1 MMQTRGHGG
10 AERAD
15 GATGST
21 GPERSEPPSPI
32 RILIA
37 EDQQFIADALQ
48 ALLSQQAGMVVAGN
62 VGSVA
67 DALPSLATLRPDVLI
82 LEFRLSE
89 GSPEIVRAIQE
100 ASDAK
105 IMLLTNDT
113 NEKVILAAIEVGAS
127 AVVNMSTAAID
138 VVQAVRSVV
147 EGGTLIDPATIAS
160 VLNGRRKTDH
170 MRDRL
175 TIRERQV
182 VGLMSQ
188 GTSNREIA
196 TKLGISYTTVRS
208 HLRNV
213 ASKLAA
219 HSQLEVL
226 VKAQRLEIVDSQPA
240 TKFSLA

>member
-1 MMQTRGHGG
+1 M
-10 AERAD
+10 
-15 GATGST
+15 GSIRRDDPAPA
-21 GPERSEPPSPI
+21 GPI

-37 EDQQFIADALQ
+37 EDQQFVADALQ
-48 ALLSQQAGMVVAGN
+48 ALLSRQPGMVVAGN

-67 DALPSLATLRPDVLI
+67 DALPSLVRLRPDVLI

-89 GSPEIVRAIQE
+89 GSPEVIRTIHE
-100 ASDAK
+100 GSDAK
-105 IMLLTNDT
+105 VILLTHDA
-113 NEKVILAAIEVGAS
+113 NERVILAAIEVGAS
-127 AVVNMSTAAID
+127 AVLNMWTAATD
-138 VVQAVRSVV
+138 VVQAVRTVA

-160 VLNGRRKTDH
+160 VLNRRRKTDH
-170 MRDRL
+170 VRDRL

-182 VGLMSQ
+182 LGLMSQ

-196 TKLGISYTTVRS
+196 ARLGISYTTVRS

-226 VKAQRLEIVDSQPA
+226 VKAQRLELVDSQPA
-240 TKFSLA
+240 TRFSLA

>member
-1 MMQTRGHGG
+1 MGSVR
-10 AERAD
+10 RD
-15 GATGST
+15 GSA
-21 GPERSEPPSPI
+21 PARPI

-37 EDQQFIADALQ
+37 EDQQFVADALQ
-48 ALLSQQAGMVVAGN
+48 ALLSRQPGMVVAGN

-67 DALPSLATLRPDVLI
+67 DALPSLVTLLPDVLM
-82 LEFRLSE
+82 LEFRLTD
-89 GSPEIVRAIQE
+89 GSPEVIRTIHE
-100 ASDAK
+100 GSDAK
-105 IMLLTNDT
+105 VILLTHDAS
-113 NEKVILAAIEVGAS
+113 ERVILAAIEVGAS

-138 VVQAVRSVV
+138 VVQAVRTVA

-160 VLNGRRKTDH
+160 VLNRRRKTDH

-188 GTSNREIA
+188 GTSNRAIA
-196 TKLGISYTTVRS
+196 AKLGISYTTVRS

-226 VKAQRLEIVDSQPA
+226 VKAQRLDLVDSQP
-240 TKFSLA
+240 TTRTSLA

>member
-1 MMQTRGHGG
+1 MHTRVMAE

-15 GATGST
+15 SPMGSVRRD
-21 GPERSEPPSPI
+21 GSAPARPI

-37 EDQQFIADALQ
+37 EDQQFVADALQ
-48 ALLSQQAGMVVAGN
+48 ALLSRQPGMVVAGN

-67 DALPSLATLRPDVLI
+67 DALPSLVTLLPDVLM
-82 LEFRLSE
+82 LEFRLTD
-89 GSPEIVRAIQE
+89 GSPEVIRTIHE
-100 ASDAK
+100 GSDAK
-105 IMLLTNDT
+105 VILLTHDAS
-113 NEKVILAAIEVGAS
+113 ERVILAAIEVGAS

-138 VVQAVRSVV
+138 VVQAVRTVA

-160 VLNGRRKTDH
+160 VLNRRRKTDH

-188 GTSNREIA
+188 GTSNRAIA
-196 TKLGISYTTVRS
+196 AKLGISYTTVRS

-226 VKAQRLEIVDSQPA
+226 VKAQRLDLVDSQP
-240 TKFSLA
+240 TTRTSLA

>member
-1 MMQTRGHGG
+1 MHTRVTVE

-15 GATGST
+15 SPMGSIRRD
-21 GPERSEPPSPI
+21 GPAPARPI

-37 EDQQFIADALQ
+37 EDQQFVADALQ
-48 ALLSQQAGMVVAGN
+48 ALLSRQPGMVVAGN

-67 DALPSLATLRPDVLI
+67 DALPSLVTLLPDVLM
-82 LEFRLSE
+82 LEFRLTD
-89 GSPEIVRAIQE
+89 GSPEVIRTIHE
-100 ASDAK
+100 GSDAK
-105 IMLLTNDT
+105 VILLTHDAD
-113 NEKVILAAIEVGAS
+113 ERVILAAIELGAS

-138 VVQAVRSVV
+138 VVQAVRTVA

-160 VLNGRRKTDH
+160 VLNRRRKTDH

-182 VGLMSQ
+182 LGLMSQ
-188 GTSNREIA
+188 GTSNRAIA
-196 TKLGISYTTVRS
+196 AKLGISYTTVRS

-226 VKAQRLEIVDSQPA
+226 VKAQRLDLVDSQP
-240 TKFSLA
+240 TTRTSLA